1 MFVNITE
8 FEWNEV
14 IILLFEVKEI
24 LILDCG
30 NYNLHQAE
38 PEAVIS

>member
-14 IILLFEVKEI
+14 IIPLFKVKKI
-24 LILDCG
+24 VILDYG
-30 NYNLHQAE
+30 NCNLPQAE